1 MKSPTKFICHIHIPK
16 TAGQCIQDA
25 IHESRNIVEDD
36 YSRLHAEFIS
46 NPPDT
51 ALITKGH
58 AYGSEIYDEYNKGKI
73 KYIHDFKS
81 REYIKDLIQ
90 QGHTDHPDATT
101 PFGRDLKTL
110 LEVPDLICLS
120 NIQLEPSPWPG
131 KINKKYWMEVLPD
144 EMAYLGITEH
154 NDIPIMSVVRN
165 PFDRLF
171 SIFSFYVING
181 PQAYR
186 LQTKPNMTFEDFILS
201 FENLYFRKD
210 NMFGTCF
217 DHLSIENQLLTTD
230 ILKFENLANDFKAF
244 TKKYNIPDRE
254 LNRVNVNPKKKKMP
268 TYTKKMIK
276 IVERLFEKDLNTF
289 NYSYEQFIKK

>member
-1 MKSPTKFICHIHIPK
+1 MKTPTKFICQIHIPK
-16 TAGQCIQDA
+16 TAGQSIQDSLREKRDIPA
-25 IHESRNIVEDD
+25 ADHNQLNVEFN
-36 YSRLHAEFIS
+36 L
-46 NPPDT
+46 NPPET

-58 AYGSEIYDEYNKGKI
+58 EYGSEIYRDYNAGKI
-73 KYIHDFKS
+73 KYLHDFRS

-90 QGHTDHPDATT
+90 QGVTELPELTS
-101 PFGRDLKTL
+101 PYGRDLKTL
-110 LEVPDLICLS
+110 LELPNLLCLS
-120 NIQLEPSPWPG
+120 DIQREPSPWPG
-131 KINKKYWMEVLPD
+131 KIDKKYWMEFMPD
-144 EMAYLGITEH
+144 EMASLGITEH
-154 NDIPIMSVVRN
+154 DVIPIMSVVRN

-171 SIFSFYVING
+171 SIFSFYIVNG
-181 PQAYR
+181 PQAYA

-230 ILKFENLANDFKAF
+230 ILKFENLDNDFKAF
-244 TKKYNIPDRE
+244 TKKYNLPDTE

-268 TYTKKMIK
+268 TYTKEMIK